1 MMTNT
6 RHVMKWLITATLA
19 ALCSLGVG
27 LAAQTAPSSTQ
38 TSPSSTQTAPASTQT
53 APAQTPSQKGDDDT
67 TRAQI
72 ARFDQF
78 LDNHPETAEQL
89 RKNPSLV
96 NNEEF
101 VEKHPALQQ
110 YLQQN
115 PGVREEL
122 SENPNRFMQQE
133 QRFDRREDDQARRR
147 ELRNLDNFLD
157 THPEIAEQVQK
168 NPALFNDKG
177 FVKKHQSLEEFL
189 EQNPGVRDQLKVHPD
204 AFMQQEQRFDQREN
218 RTDADMGRGPIAG
231 FDRFL
236 DSHPE
241 IAEQVRKD
249 PSLLKNEEFGE
260 KHPALKEFLQQN
272 PGVREEISENPNTFM
287 QQEQR
292 FDRREGIDGDRDRVG
307 VAGFGAFLG
316 SHSGIAQQLSKNP
329 SLAKNEEYVESH
341 PELQAYLQAHP
352 ELQEQLQQHPQEVIQ
367 SAQQQSGVKAN
378 STMMTG
384 KKAGQTEPK
393 PKQ

>member
-38 TSPSSTQTAPASTQT
+38 TAPSSTQTAPASTQTAPASTQTAPASTQT
-53 APAQTPSQKGDDDT
+53 APAQTPSQMGDDDT
-67 TRAQI
+67 TRAQL

-133 QRFDRREDDQARRR
+133 QRFD
-147 ELRNLDNFLD
+147 
-157 THPEIAEQVQK
+157 
-168 NPALFNDKG
+168 
-177 FVKKHQSLEEFL
+177 
-189 EQNPGVRDQLKVHPD
+189 
-204 AFMQQEQRFDQREN
+204 
-218 RTDADMGRGPIAG
+218 
-231 FDRFL
+231 
-236 DSHPE
+236 
-241 IAEQVRKD
+241 
-249 PSLLKNEEFGE
+249 
-260 KHPALKEFLQQN
+260 
-272 PGVREEISENPNTFM
+272 
-287 QQEQR
+287 
-292 FDRREGIDGDRDRVG
+292 
-307 VAGFGAFLG
+307 
-316 SHSGIAQQLSKNP
+316 
-329 SLAKNEEYVESH
+329 
-341 PELQAYLQAHP
+341 
-352 ELQEQLQQHPQEVIQ
+352 
-367 SAQQQSGVKAN
+367 
-378 STMMTG
+378 
-384 KKAGQTEPK
+384 
-393 PKQ
+393 